1 VHDGLLVGGSHWRID
16 VLEREMLEAGSGRSV
31 CNAGMCLRD
40 LWFGTR

>member
-1 VHDGLLVGGSHWRID
+1 MVYWLVGHIGGLTCWSARCLRLVD
-16 VLEREMLEAGSGRSV
+16 GRSV